1 MAASRP
7 ERPSQQL
14 SRSYRMFVRNPSA
27 PPINPQIVEALSQV
41 CTSTLGHLRDYGFP
55 RGLTPNV
62 RPLKFVGTAVT
73 VRLPHLDSTAVHV
86 AADDL
91 RPGDVLVVEQS
102 GDEHR
107 SCFGGLVSFTAKARG
122 AVGAVIDGQI
132 NDIEEMSGYGFP
144 AYSRGVAAHTTRI
157 AGIEGAI
164 NVPVS
169 IGGVVIKPGD
179 VVFADSDG
187 VAILDRGEALEIAD
201 LLKQKEDA
209 EIPAREA
216 ILAGSRISDF
226 SGAAKFF
233 A

>member
-1 MAASRP
+1 
-7 ERPSQQL
+7 
-14 SRSYRMFVRNPSA
+14 MFTRNPSA
-27 PPINPQIVEALSQV
+27 PSIDEAIVQALSEV

-55 RGLTPNV
+55 RGLTPNR

-73 VRLPHLDSTAVHV
+73 VRLPHLDSTALHV

-102 GDEHR
+102 GDEQR
-107 SCFGGLVSFTAKARG
+107 SCFGGLVSFTAKSRG

-132 NDIEEMSGYGFP
+132 NDIEEMNGYGFP
-144 AYSRGVAAHTTRI
+144 AYSRGIAAHTTRI
-157 AGIEGAI
+157 AGVEGSI

-169 IGGVVIKPGD
+169 VGGVVVFPGD

-187 VAILDRGEALEIAD
+187 VAILKPDEALEVARI
-201 LLKQKEDA
+201 LKSKEDA
-209 EIPAREA
+209 EIPSRQTIA
-216 ILAGSRISDF
+216 AGGRISDI

-233 A
+233 AESALIGR

>member
-1 MAASRP
+1 MFTRSPSAASIDDR
-7 ERPSQQL
+7 
-14 SRSYRMFVRNPSA
+14 
-27 PPINPQIVEALSQV
+27 IVEALSQV

-55 RGLTPNV
+55 RGLTPNR

-73 VRLPHLDSTAVHV
+73 VRLPHLDSTALHV

-102 GDEHR
+102 GDDQR
-107 SCFGGLVSFTAKARG
+107 SCFGGLVSFTAKSRG

-132 NDIEEMSGYGFP
+132 NDIEEMNGYGFP
-144 AYSRGVAAHTTRI
+144 AYSRGIAAHTTRI
-157 AGIEGAI
+157 AGVEGSI

-169 IGGVVIKPGD
+169 VGGVVVFPGD

-187 VAILDRGEALEIAD
+187 VAILKPEEALDVAQ
-201 LLKQKEDA
+201 LLKLKEDA
-209 EIPAREA
+209 EIPFRKRIA
-216 ILAGSRISDF
+216 AGARISDI

-233 A
+233 AQSTLIGK

>member
-1 MAASRP
+1 
-7 ERPSQQL
+7 
-14 SRSYRMFVRNPSA
+14 MFIRHPSA
-27 PPINPQIVEALSQV
+27 PSIDPRIVEALSQV

-86 AADDL
+86 AVDDL

-102 GDEHR
+102 GDEQR
-107 SCFGGLVSFTAKARG
+107 SCFGGLVSFTAKTRG

-144 AYSRGVAAHTTRI
+144 AYSRGISALTTRI

-169 IGGVVIKPGD
+169 VGGVVVKPGD

-187 VAILDRGEALEIAD
+187 IAIIDPAEALD
-201 LLKQKEDA
+201 LAAVLKRKEDA
-209 EIPAREA
+209 EIPTREKIA
-216 ILAGSRISDF
+216 AGARISDF
-226 SGAAKFF
+226 SGAAKHYL
-233 A
+233 

>member
-1 MAASRP
+1 
-7 ERPSQQL
+7 
-14 SRSYRMFVRNPSA
+14 MFVRNPSA
-27 PPINPQIVEALSQV
+27 PSIDPRIVQALTQV
-41 CTSTLGHLRDYGFP
+41 CTSTLGHLRDHGFP

-62 RPLKFVGTAVT
+62 RPIKFIGTAVT

-86 AADDL
+86 AVDDL

-102 GDEHR
+102 GDEQR
-107 SCFGGLVSFTAKARG
+107 SCFGGLVSFTAKVRG

-144 AYSRGVAAHTTRI
+144 TYSRGIAAHTTRI

-164 NVPVS
+164 NITVS
-169 IGGVVIKPGD
+169 VGGVVVKPGD

-187 VAILDRGEALEIAD
+187 IAILDPDEALEIAA

-216 ILAGSRISDF
+216 IQAGARISDF
-226 SGAAKFF
+226 SGAAKYF

>member
-1 MAASRP
+1 
-7 ERPSQQL
+7 
-14 SRSYRMFVRNPSA
+14 MFIRHPSA
-27 PPINPQIVEALSQV
+27 PSIDPRIVEALSQV
-41 CTSTLGHLRDYGFP
+41 CTSTLGHLRDHGFP

-86 AADDL
+86 AVDDL

-102 GDEHR
+102 GDEQR
-107 SCFGGLVSFTAKARG
+107 SCFGGLVSFTAKTRG

-144 AYSRGVAAHTTRI
+144 AYSRGVAALTTRI

-169 IGGVVIKPGD
+169 VGGVVVRPGD

-187 VAILDRGEALEIAD
+187 IAIIDPGEAREVAA
-201 LLKQKEDA
+201 LLKKKEDA
-209 EIPAREA
+209 EIPARELIA
-216 ILAGSRISDF
+216 AGGRISEI
-226 SGAAKFF
+226 SGAAKHY